1 VGIRDE
7 LARQG
12 YFELGP
18 TIAEDVITRAR
29 ADVESRREAAFED
42 DALWDVLDALWP
54 IAREA
59 LDHEA
64 ALLPA
69 WWAWCVA
76 PGERGWPPHRDS
88 PAHAFD
94 DAMKLARV
102 TLWVPLA
109 DATTRNGCMFVVPA
123 NWDYEY
129 LNPRA
134 RAVVSH
140 EQYIRA
146 LPARAG
152 SILGWSHALLHWG
165 GACAPDT
172 PPRVSA
178 SFEFV
183 RADLPVERSYKAGWR
198 PARAERAALMQQ
210 MRAQYAHMVDA

>member
-1 VGIRDE
+1 MGIRDE
-7 LARQG
+7 LAQQG

-18 TIAEDVITRAR
+18 ALPEDVIARAR
-29 ADVESRREAAFED
+29 RDVEAKREAAFED

-59 LDHEA
+59 LDGDA

-88 PAHAFD
+88 PANAFD
-94 DAMKLARV
+94 HASKLARV

-129 LNPRA
+129 LNPKARGA
-134 RAVVSH
+134 VAHEQFIRAV
-140 EQYIRA
+140 
-146 LPARAG
+146 PARAG

-165 GACAPDT
+165 GACAPET
-172 PPRVSA
+172 SPRVST
-178 SFEFV
+178 SFEFI
-183 RADLPVERSYKAGWR
+183 RADLAAPQKYEPGWR
-198 PARAERAALMQQ
+198 PAPSERPALLEQ
-210 MRAQYAHMVDA
+210 MRTQYAHMVES